1 MSEEFR
7 LRSVAVAAYGPAT
20 LFGLAEGAML
30 PVITLSVI
38 DRGASTS
45 IAALIGALLGIGSIV
60 TNIPSGILATRIGER
75 KSMLVAAVATVA
87 GLALCLVDLGHGAG
101 SLLIYG
107 LGVLLI
113 GAASSVYGLARQSY
127 LTEMVPPRMRARALS
142 TLGGTLRIGVFLG
155 PFLGAG
161 AMELWGLPGAYYVSL
176 TAIVAAGV
184 IVYRVPDLEMSD
196 QHKAAAAQVTSW
208 GVLKRYW
215 RTFVTLGTG
224 VLLLS
229 AIRQTRQV
237 VIPLW
242 ATHIGLSPT
251 ANSIIYGVAGA
262 VDALTFYPAGKV
274 MDEYGRRWVAVP
286 CVVIMGISFVLM
298 PLTHGPVTLA
308 LTAMLMGFG
317 NGIGSGIVNTL
328 AADTSPAIGRPT
340 FLGIWR
346 ELADAGSGVGPVI
359 LSAVTALAGLACGII
374 VSGMVGFAAA
384 AALWAW
390 IPKRPGRNS
399 LASPSRR
406 GLRPALVAFRGT
418 SIAAMT
424 TLAGKTAVVTGG
436 SRGIGRAIVR
446 RLAADGARVVFS
458 FRADKAAAD
467 ALAREIGDAVAVQA
481 DQEDLENLDVLF
493 EPVADGLDI
502 LVNNAAITAIA
513 PISEITPELFDQA
526 MTVNAK
532 FPLLAMRRAA
542 PLLRDGGRIISI
554 STLNTAAPGP
564 GIALYC
570 ASKAAL
576 EQFTRVAAY
585 ELGPRGITANIV
597 SPGATD
603 TELLRASNSPESLE
617 RAAALTAL
625 GRLGAPADIAD
636 VVAFLASPDARWIT
650 GQNIQATGGLTA

>member
-1 MSEEFR
+1 
-7 LRSVAVAAYGPAT
+7 
-20 LFGLAEGAML
+20 ML

-38 DRGASTS
+38 DRGASIS

-101 SLLIYG
+101 SLLTYG

-113 GAASSVYGLARQSY
+113 GAASSVYSLARQSY

-184 IVYRVPDLEMSD
+184 IVYRVPDLEVSD
-196 QHKAAAAQVTSW
+196 QHKAAAAQVTSRR
-208 GVLKRYW
+208 VLKQYW

-242 ATHIGLSPT
+242 AAHIGLSPT

-262 VDALTFYPAGKV
+262 IDALTFYPAGKV
-274 MDEYGRRWVAVP
+274 MDVYGRRRVAVP
-286 CVVIMGISFVLM
+286 CVIIMGISFVLI
-298 PLTHGPVTLA
+298 PLTHDALTLA
-308 LTAMLMGFG
+308 FTAMIMGFG
-317 NGIGSGIVNTL
+317 NGIGSGIVMTL
-328 AADTSPAIGRPT
+328 AADISPAIGRPT

-359 LSAVTALAGLACGII
+359 LSAVTAAAGLACGII

-390 IPKRPGRNS
+390 IPK
-399 LASPSRR
+399 PSRRDDLPSDDLRVVRSSSWCRGRGRRDTGMGGEDDALHTADALPGARRRGDQRGGNRGGQGGVR
-406 GLRPALVAFRGT
+406 GLRPCAGVRR
-418 SIAAMT
+418 SAAVGRRAPAVRRDDDRD
-424 TLAGKTAVVTGG
+424 LAG
-436 SRGIGRAIVR
+436 
-446 RLAADGARVVFS
+446 
-458 FRADKAAAD
+458 
-467 ALAREIGDAVAVQA
+467 
-481 DQEDLENLDVLF
+481 
-493 EPVADGLDI
+493 
-502 LVNNAAITAIA
+502 
-513 PISEITPELFDQA
+513 
-526 MTVNAK
+526 
-532 FPLLAMRRAA
+532 
-542 PLLRDGGRIISI
+542 
-554 STLNTAAPGP
+554 TAACG
-564 GIALYC
+564 C
-570 ASKAAL
+570 R
-576 EQFTRVAAY
+576 T
-585 ELGPRGITANIV
+585 
-597 SPGATD
+597 
-603 TELLRASNSPESLE
+603 
-617 RAAALTAL
+617 
-625 GRLGAPADIAD
+625 GRLPRRRRRWPGSSCSRYPTWTRPSAGPSSARARSGA
-636 VVAFLASPDARWIT
+636 
-650 GQNIQATGGLTA
+650 